1 MERSESTGDFGV
13 FASGMNPLEGV
24 REGMRVV
31 DSAGEEIGDVEI
43 VKMGD
48 PNAATIGADADRG
61 GGLMRDF
68 AEAFGWDAEP
78 DLPAPLAARL
88 MRTGFIKID
97 AAGLFAGNRYVAADK
112 VGGVS
117 NDTVTLTIR
126 KDELAEED

>member
-1 MERSESTGDFGV
+1 M
-13 FASGMNPLEGV
+13 
-24 REGMRVV
+24 
-31 DSAGEEIGDVEI
+31 
-43 VKMGD
+43 
-48 PNAATIGADADRG
+48 
-61 GGLMRDF
+61 DF
-68 AEAFGWDAEP
+68 AEASGSDAEP